1 MTGLIVLDTF
11 ISLVFI
17 FLLYSLFTMT
27 LIESLTSIFSS
38 RAKNLLAG
46 IERLLA
52 DEGESNK
59 TNHTI
64 VNLFYASSNSLLT
77 NAFYQHPSIRYL
89 GPKGINSKPSY
100 ISPDRF
106 STTLVDLLKK
116 GTNSNQVEN
125 ISAALGIIP
134 TFDLSELEESIK
146 DLEIDIKE
154 LRSIETISEFEIESA
169 KQELSYLKMEL
180 DNRLKSVNPFLPK
193 NFTLGKDTK
202 YQFNLLWNEAGDD
215 IEKFKGLIEQW
226 YNEQMER
233 ISGWYKRKLS
243 LLTFILGF
251 IIACSFKVDTI
262 QLAMDLSKNEDMRAI
277 YVEGAKDMM
286 ANNSN
291 LDNVKLEA
299 NKQYFDEKLQENN
312 LVFSVTD
319 ISFNTIEFL
328 NWVGF
333 LITAF
338 AISLGAPFWFDMLS
352 KLMRVRN
359 SLQPSGS
366 ASSSTTTSSV
376 RNNTKAVG

>member
-52 DEGESNK
+52 DESESNK
-59 TNHTI
+59 HNHTL
-64 VNLFYASSNSLLT
+64 VNLFWASTSSVLT
-77 NAFYQHPSIRYL
+77 KAFYQHPSIRYL

-100 ISPDRF
+100 ISPERF
-106 STTLVDLLKK
+106 SLTVVDLLQK
-116 GTNSNQVEN
+116 GPNSSQVEN
-125 ISAALGIIP
+125 ISAALGNIP
-134 TFDLSELEESIK
+134 TFDLKELEDTIR
-146 DLEIDIKE
+146 DLEEDIETLK
-154 LRSIETISEFEIESA
+154 SIETVNEFQLESA
-169 KQELSYLKMEL
+169 KQELTYLQLEL
-180 DNRLKSVNPFLPK
+180 ENRRKSISPFLPL
-193 NFTLGKDTK
+193 NFKMSPDTS
-202 YQFNLLWNEAGDD
+202 YQFNLLWNEASDD
-215 IEKFKGLIEQW
+215 IEKFKALLEQW
-226 YNEQMER
+226 YNDQMDR

-262 QLAMDLSKNEDMRAI
+262 QLAMDLSKNEDLRTI
-277 YVEGAKDMM
+277 YVEGAKDML
-286 ANNSN
+286 AQNKTVDTVN
-291 LDNVKLEA
+291 LDEYK
-299 NKQYFDEKLQENN
+299 KYFDDKLQENN

-319 ISFNTIEFL
+319 ISFKDITPL
-328 NWVGF
+328 NVIGF

-352 KLMRVRN
+352 KLMRVRT
-359 SLQPSGS
+359 SLQPADTTPSK
-366 ASSSTTTSSV
+366 STPSTEGK
-376 RNNTKAVG
+376 NTKAVG

>member
-38 RAKNLLAG
+38 RAKNLMAG

-52 DEGESNK
+52 DENESNK

-64 VNLFYASSNSLLT
+64 VNLFWASTNSLLT
-77 NAFYQHPSIRYL
+77 KAFYTHPSIRYL

-100 ISPDRF
+100 ISPNRF
-106 STTLVDLLKK
+106 SETLVDLLQK
-116 GTNSNQVEN
+116 GTNSNAVEN

-134 TFDLSELEESIK
+134 KFELGELEGNIKELEEEIK
-146 DLEIDIKE
+146 ILKG
-154 LRSIETISEFEIESA
+154 IESVDEFEVESA
-169 KQELSYLKMEL
+169 KQELSYLKLEL
-180 DNRLKSVNPFLPK
+180 DNRTKTKNPFLPEDF
-193 NFTLGKDTK
+193 NLGTDTK

-215 IEKFKGLIEQW
+215 IEKFKGLLEQW
-226 YNEQMER
+226 YNDQMDR

-262 QLAMDLSKNEDMRAI
+262 QLAMELSKNEDLRAI
-277 YVEGAKDMM
+277 YVEGAKDMI
-286 ANNSN
+286 ANNQTVDSI
-291 LDNVKLEA
+291 KLEE
-299 NKQYFDEKLQENN
+299 NRQYFDKKLQENN

-319 ISFNTIEFL
+319 ISFKDIKFL
-328 NWVGF
+328 NWIGF

-338 AISLGAPFWFDMLS
+338 AISLGAPFWFDLLS
-352 KLMRVRN
+352 KLMRVRT
-359 SLQPSGS
+359 SLQP
-366 ASSSTTTSSV
+366 AAPSSSGISTS
-376 RNNTKAVG
+376 NDGKNTKAVG